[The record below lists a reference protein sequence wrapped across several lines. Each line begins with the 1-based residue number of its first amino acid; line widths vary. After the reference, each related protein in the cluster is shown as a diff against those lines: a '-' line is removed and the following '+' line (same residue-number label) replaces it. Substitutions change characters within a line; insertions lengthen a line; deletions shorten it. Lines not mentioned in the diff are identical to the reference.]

1 MSRTSSATRARLIQ
15 AALELFTAQ
24 GVTETTTRQ
33 IAELAQVNEVTL
45 FRQFGNKQG
54 LLLAVIEDS
63 GVFTRL
69 GESLRSQVDQTTTF
83 EQALINYGRDRLQVL
98 TQMPELLRSVVGESG
113 KYTVEHRQAL
123 GEGVTQANL
132 DFADYL
138 TTVIQRDRL
147 HLRLSAEKLASLVNG
162 MLFGYLVIELTSEFH
177 RLWQNQ
183 EEFLQSLL
191 ELILHGAF
199 ADGELQRREEAQR
212 QEEVE
217 EEPESG
223 DTEETVRPPVPDSSL
238 NSSSPAISSET
249 VADLPASLVHAIL
262 QQAKKSGLRD
272 YALAYVL
279 FGAGLRVEEIIGL
292 ERSHQISDTHR
303 HLLQVTQGNVR
314 QVPVNQ
320 WIMGKRYGS
329 YTRNP
334 LNQWLKSRKDD
345 RSPLFV
351 NEALERMSVS
361 ELRAAWRNFTAELE
375 TPSPSIEQA
384 RQTWCVELL
393 MRGMNVEDL
402 SILSGLDVKQLEP
415 YVRRAREKTALER
428 AIRLDQKP

>member
-1 MSRTSSATRARLIQ
+1 MSRTSSTTRARLIQ
-15 AALELFTAQ
+15 AALELFTVQ

-45 FRQFGNKQG
+45 FRHFGNKQG

-69 GESLRSQVDQTTTF
+69 GESLRVQVDQTTTF

-138 TTVIQRDRL
+138 TTVIQRD
-147 HLRLSAEKLASLVNG
+147 HLPLALSAEKLASLVNV

-183 EEFLQSLL
+183 EDFLQSLV

-199 ADGELQRREEAQR
+199 ADRELQRREEA
-212 QEEVE
+212 E
-217 EEPESG
+217 EEPGSG
-223 DTEETVRPPVPDSSL
+223 DTGEIVRQPVPDSAPNAPSQV
-238 NSSSPAISSET
+238 ISAET
-249 VADLPASLVHAIL
+249 VADLPASLVHDIL

-279 FGAGLRVEEIIGL
+279 FGAGLRVEEIIAL
-292 ERSHQISDTHR
+292 ERSHQISDAHR
-303 HLLQVTQGNVR
+303 HLLQVTHGNLR

-345 RSPLFV
+345 RSPMFV
-351 NEALERMSVS
+351 NETLERMSVP
-361 ELRAAWRNFTAELE
+361 ELRAAWRNFTAKLE
-375 TPSPSIEQA
+375 TPSPAIEQG

>member
-1 MSRTSSATRARLIQ
+1 MSRTSSTTRARLIQ
-15 AALELFTAQ
+15 AALELFTVQ

-45 FRQFGNKQG
+45 FRHFGNKQG

-69 GESLRSQVDQTTTF
+69 GESLKAQVDQTTTF

-98 TQMPELLRSVVGESG
+98 KQMPELLRSMVGESG

-147 HLRLSAEKLASLVNG
+147 ELRLSAEKLASLVNV

-177 RLWQNQ
+177 QLWQNQ
-183 EEFLQSLL
+183 EDFLQSLV

-199 ADGELQRREEAQR
+199 ADGELQIREEA
-212 QEEVE
+212 E
-217 EEPESG
+217 EEPGSG
-223 DTEETVRPPVPDSSL
+223 DTGETVRPPVP
-238 NSSSPAISSET
+238 NSSPNAPSPAISSET
-249 VADLPASLVHAIL
+249 VADLPASLVHDIL

-272 YALAYVL
+272 YALAYIL

-292 ERSHQISDTHR
+292 ERSHQISDAHR
-303 HLLQVTQGNVR
+303 HLLQVTHGNVR

-334 LNQWLKSRKDD
+334 LKQWLKSRKDD
-345 RSPLFV
+345 RSPIFV
-351 NEALERMSVS
+351 NKALERMSVP
-361 ELRAAWRNFTAELE
+361 ELRTAWRNFTSELE

>member
-1 MSRTSSATRARLIQ
+1 MSRTSSTTRARLIQ
-15 AALELFTAQ
+15 AALELFTVQ

-45 FRQFGNKQG
+45 FRHFGNKQG

-83 EQALINYGRDRLQVL
+83 EQALTNYGRDRLQVL

-183 EEFLQSLL
+183 EDFLQSLV

-199 ADGELQRREEAQR
+199 ADAEPERQGEGEGEG
-212 QEEVE
+212 
-217 EEPESG
+217 EPESG
-223 DTEETVRPPVPDSSL
+223 SKGETLRQLVPDSSPNL
-238 NSSSPAISSET
+238 PSPAISSET
-249 VADLPASLVHAIL
+249 VADLPPSLVNAIL
-262 QQAKKSGLRD
+262 QQAKKSGFRD
-272 YALAYVL
+272 YALAYTL
-279 FGAGLRVEEIIGL
+279 FGAGLRIEEIIAL
-292 ERSHQISDTHR
+292 ERSHQISDAHR

-334 LNQWLKSRKDD
+334 LNQWLKNRKDD

-351 NEALERMSVS
+351 NEALERMSVP
-361 ELRAAWRNFTAELE
+361 ELRSAWRDFTSGLE

-384 RQTWCVELL
+384 RQTWCVEML

-415 YVRRAREKTALER
+415 YVGRAREKTALDR

>member
-1 MSRTSSATRARLIQ
+1 MSRTSSTTRARLIQ
-15 AALELFTAQ
+15 AALELFTVQ

-45 FRQFGNKQG
+45 FRNFGNKQG

-69 GESLRSQVDQTTTF
+69 GESLRAQVDQTTTF

-98 TQMPELLRSVVGESG
+98 KQMPELLRSVVGESG

-123 GEGVTQANL
+123 GKGVTQANL

-177 RLWQNQ
+177 QLWQNQ

-199 ADGELQRREEAQR
+199 ADGELQIREEA
-212 QEEVE
+212 EA
-217 EEPESG
+217 EPGSG
-223 DTEETVRPPVPDSSL
+223 DTGEIVRPPVT
-238 NSSSPAISSET
+238 NSSPNAPSQVISPET

-272 YALAYVL
+272 YALAYIL
-279 FGAGLRVEEIIGL
+279 FGAGLRIEEIIAL
-292 ERSHQISDTHR
+292 ERSHQISDAHR
-303 HLLQVTQGNVR
+303 HLLQVTHGNVR

-351 NEALERMSVS
+351 NEALERMSVP
-361 ELRAAWRNFTAELE
+361 EVRTAWRNFTAELE
-375 TPSPSIEQA
+375 MPSPSIEQA

-393 MRGMNVEDL
+393 MRGMSVEDL

-415 YVRRAREKTALER
+415 YVRRAKEKTALER

>member
-1 MSRTSSATRARLIQ
+1 MSRTSSTTRARLIQ
-15 AALELFTAQ
+15 AALELFTVQ

-45 FRQFGNKQG
+45 FRHFGNKQG

-69 GESLRSQVDQTTTF
+69 GESLRAQVDQTTTF

-98 TQMPELLRSVVGESG
+98 KQMPELLRSVVGESG

-147 HLRLSAEKLASLVNG
+147 VLRLSAGKLARLVNV

-177 RLWQNQ
+177 QLWQSQ

-199 ADGELQRREEAQR
+199 ADTELQRREEA
-212 QEEVE
+212 E
-217 EEPESG
+217 EEPGSG
-223 DTEETVRPPVPDSSL
+223 DTGETVRPPVT
-238 NSSSPAISSET
+238 NSSPNAPSPVISSET
-249 VADLPASLVHAIL
+249 VADLPASLVHDIL

-272 YALAYVL
+272 YAIAYVL
-279 FGAGLRVEEIIGL
+279 FGAGLRIEEIIAL
-292 ERSHQISDTHR
+292 ERSHQISDAHR

-351 NEALERMSVS
+351 NEALERMSVA
-361 ELRAAWRNFTAELE
+361 ELRATWRNFTSELE

-402 SILSGLDVKQLEP
+402 SILSGLDVKELEP
-415 YVRRAREKTALER
+415 YVRRSREKTALDR

>member
-1 MSRTSSATRARLIQ
+1 MSRTSSTTRARLIQ
-15 AALELFTAQ
+15 AALELFTVQ

-45 FRQFGNKQG
+45 FRHFGNKQG

-69 GESLRSQVDQTTTF
+69 GESLRAQVDQTTTF

-183 EEFLQSLL
+183 EEFLQSLI

-199 ADGELQRREEAQR
+199 ADGELQRRKEA
-212 QEEVE
+212 E
-217 EEPESG
+217 EEPENG
-223 DTEETVRPPVPDSSL
+223 DTVETVRPPIPNSSL
-238 NSSSPAISSET
+238 NSTSPAISSET

-272 YALAYVL
+272 YALAYIL

-292 ERSHQISDTHR
+292 ERSHQISDAHR

-351 NEALERMSVS
+351 NEALERMSVP
-361 ELRAAWRNFTAELE
+361 ELRAAWRNFTAEVE

-402 SILSGLDVKQLEP
+402 SILSGLDVQQLEP

>member
-15 AALELFTAQ
+15 AALELFTVQ

-45 FRQFGNKQG
+45 FRHFGNKQG

-83 EQALINYGRDRLQVL
+83 EQALINYGCDRLQAL
-98 TQMPELLRSVVGESG
+98 TPMPELLRSVVGESG

-147 HLRLSAEKLASLVNG
+147 NLRLSAETLASLVNV

-177 RLWQNQ
+177 QLWQSQ
-183 EEFLQSLL
+183 EDFLQSLV

-199 ADGELQRREEAQR
+199 ADVQPERQRE
-212 QEEVE
+212 
-217 EEPESG
+217 
-223 DTEETVRPPVPDSSL
+223 EETVRQPVPDPYL
-238 NSSSPAISSET
+238 NSTAPTLSSET
-249 VADLPASLVHAIL
+249 VADLPASIVHRIL
-262 QQAKKSGLRD
+262 QQARKSGLRD

-292 ERSHQISDTHR
+292 ERSHQISDAHR

-351 NEALERMSVS
+351 NEALERISVL
-361 ELRAAWRNFTAELE
+361 ELKAAWRDFTAALE

-384 RQTWCVELL
+384 RQTWCVEML

-402 SILSGLDVKQLEP
+402 SILSGLDIKQLEP
-415 YVRRAREKTALER
+415 YVRRAKEKTALDR
-428 AIRLDQKP
+428 AIRLDQKL